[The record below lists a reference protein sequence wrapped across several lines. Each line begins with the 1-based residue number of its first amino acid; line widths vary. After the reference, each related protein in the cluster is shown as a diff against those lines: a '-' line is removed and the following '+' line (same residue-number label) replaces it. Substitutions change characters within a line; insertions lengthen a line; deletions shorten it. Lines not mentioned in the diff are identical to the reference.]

1 MSQNDKND
9 KNESA
14 AGDDDTT
21 TTADEQHAPR
31 DAATGAREGAPASI
45 AWLAFFLS
53 LVAAAGVGY
62 LVVETRGG
70 DDVAAEASASVASMD
85 GRLAEIRE
93 QTTESVDD
101 LRSGLDD
108 LRSLIGELT
117 AADSRAITRIDSLRQ
132 DLEART
138 DLFDTLPSRISSVER
153 SLAALK
159 GVSVDLRN
167 TYLLAEA
174 EYYLQIA
181 NTQLE
186 LGRNPTLAARALE
199 QADDRLLNLADPGL
213 TDVRR
218 EIADE
223 IAALEA
229 VETTDIEGLA
239 ITLASLSRV
248 VESLPMKPTSE
259 EELAREQQEAAGEG
273 GAKRALNAVREAV
286 SGLVKVTPPS
296 AEDAPLL
303 MPEAE
308 PLIRSN
314 LALQLQAARL
324 ALLRREQTI
333 FEQSLDD
340 AKSWLETYFRT
351 SSEPVSSAL
360 ETIDEARASYSTA
373 TLPDISGSLRLLRE
387 YQAMVESRE

>member
-1 MSQNDKND
+1 MNQND

-14 AGDDDTT
+14 TGDDDTT
-21 TTADEQHAPR
+21 TTADEERAPPE
-31 DAATGAREGAPASI
+31 AATGTRDGAPASI

-53 LVAAAGVGY
+53 LAAAAGVGY
-62 LVVETRGG
+62 LLIETRGG
-70 DDVAAEASASVASMD
+70 DDVAAEANASVASVE
-85 GRLAEIRE
+85 GRLAEVRE
-93 QTTESVDD
+93 QTQESLDD

-117 AADSRAITRIDSLRQ
+117 AADSRTITRLDSLRQ
-132 DLEART
+132 DLEARA
-138 DLFDTLPSRISSVER
+138 DLFDTLPSRLAGVER
-153 SLAALK
+153 SLAALQ

-186 LGRNPTLAARALE
+186 LGRNPTLAALALE

-229 VETTDIEGLA
+229 VETTDVEGLA

-248 VESLPMKPTSE
+248 VDSLPMKPTSE
-259 EELAREQQEAAGEG
+259 EELAREQQEAAAEG

-286 SGLVKVTPPS
+286 SGLVRVTPPS

-314 LALQLQAARL
+314 LALQLQSARL
-324 ALLRREQTI
+324 ALLRREQAI
-333 FEQSLDD
+333 YEQSLDD

-373 TLPDISGSLRLLRE
+373 TLPDISESLRLLRE

>member
-1 MSQNDKND
+1 MSQNDE
-9 KNESA
+9 NEPA
-14 AGDDDTT
+14 TGDDDK
-21 TTADEQHAPR
+21 TTAADEETTPR
-31 DAATGAREGAPASI
+31 EASGSGRDGAPASI
-45 AWLAFFLS
+45 AWLAFFVS
-53 LVAAAGVGY
+53 LAAAAGVGY
-62 LVVETRGG
+62 LLLASFGEE
-70 DDVAAEASASVASMD
+70 DAAAEASASVATIE
-85 GRLAEIRE
+85 GRLAEARE
-93 QTTESVDD
+93 QTTESLDD

-108 LRSLIGELT
+108 LRSLVGELT
-117 AADSRAITRIDSLRQ
+117 AADSRAITRIDALRQ
-132 DLEART
+132 DLEERT
-138 DLFDTLPSRISSVER
+138 DLLDTLPSRLRSVER

-159 GVSVDLRN
+159 GVSVELRD

-181 NTQLE
+181 NAELE

-199 QADDRLLNLADPGL
+199 QADDRLLSLADPAL

-229 VETTDIEGLA
+229 LETTDVEGLA
-239 ITLASLSRV
+239 ITLASLSRAV
-248 VESLPMKPTSE
+248 DSLPMKPTSE
-259 EELAREQQEAAGEG
+259 EALAREQQETAGEG
-273 GAKRALNAVREAV
+273 GAKRALSAVRDAM

-314 LALQLQAARL
+314 LALQLQSARL
-324 ALLRREQTI
+324 GLLRREQAI

-340 AKSWLETYFRT
+340 AKNWLETYFRT

-360 ETIDEARASYSTA
+360 ETIAEARASYSTA
-373 TLPDISGSLRLLRE
+373 TLPDISESLRLLRE

>member
-1 MSQNDKND
+1 MNQND

-14 AGDDDTT
+14 TGDDDTT
-21 TTADEQHAPR
+21 TTADEERAPPE
-31 DAATGAREGAPASI
+31 AATGTRDGAPASI

-53 LVAAAGVGY
+53 LAAAAGVGY
-62 LVVETRGG
+62 LLIETRGG
-70 DDVAAEASASVASMD
+70 DDVAAEVNASVASVE
-85 GRLAEIRE
+85 GRLAEVRE
-93 QTTESVDD
+93 QTQESLDD

-117 AADSRAITRIDSLRQ
+117 AADSRTITRLDSLRQ
-132 DLEART
+132 DLEARA
-138 DLFDTLPSRISSVER
+138 DLFDTLPSRLAGVER
-153 SLAALK
+153 SLAALQ

-186 LGRNPTLAARALE
+186 LGRNPTLAALALE

-229 VETTDIEGLA
+229 VETTDVEGLA

-248 VESLPMKPTSE
+248 VDSLPMKPTSE
-259 EELAREQQEAAGEG
+259 EELAREQQEAAAEG

-286 SGLVKVTPPS
+286 SGLVRVTPPS

-314 LALQLQAARL
+314 LALQLQSARL
-324 ALLRREQTI
+324 ALLRREQAI
-333 FEQSLDD
+333 YEQSLDD

-373 TLPDISGSLRLLRE
+373 TLPDISESLRLLRE

>member
-1 MSQNDKND
+1 MSQNDKN
-9 KNESA
+9 EPA
-14 AGDDDTT
+14 AGDEDTK
-21 TTADEQHAPR
+21 TADEESAPR
-31 DAATGAREGAPASI
+31 EAASRGREGAPAGI

-53 LVAAAGVGY
+53 LAAAAGVGY
-62 LVVETRGG
+62 LLLDASGEE
-70 DDVAAEASASVASMD
+70 DAAAEASASVATIE
-85 GRLAEIRE
+85 GRLAEARE
-93 QTTESVDD
+93 QTTESIDD
-101 LRSGLDD
+101 LQAGLDD
-108 LRSLIGELT
+108 LRARIGELT
-117 AADSRAITRIDSLRQ
+117 AADSRADTRIDSLREE
-132 DLEART
+132 LEERA
-138 DLFDTLPSRISSVER
+138 DLFDTLPSRLRSVER
-153 SLAALK
+153 SLASLQ
-159 GVSVDLRN
+159 GVSADLRD
-167 TYLLAEA
+167 TFLLAEA

-199 QADDRLLNLADPGL
+199 QADDRLLNLADPAL

-229 VETTDIEGLA
+229 VETTDTEGVA
-239 ITLASLSRV
+239 ITLSSLSRV
-248 VESLPMKPTSE
+248 VDSLPLKPTSE
-259 EELAREQQEAAGEG
+259 EALAKEQQEAAAEG
-273 GAKRALNAVREAV
+273 GAKRALGAVRDAM

-324 ALLRREQTI
+324 ALLRREQAI

-360 ETIDEARASYSTA
+360 ETITEARGAYSTA
-373 TLPDISGSLRLLRE
+373 SLPDISESLRLLRE